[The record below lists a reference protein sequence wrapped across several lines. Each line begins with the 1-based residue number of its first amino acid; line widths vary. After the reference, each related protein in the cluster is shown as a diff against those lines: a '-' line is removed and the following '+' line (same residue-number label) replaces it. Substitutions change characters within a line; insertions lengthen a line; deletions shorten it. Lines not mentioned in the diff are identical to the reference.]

1 MSSTEPSIVH
11 RICTLCEATCGIRV
25 HTADDERG
33 RRRVTRIEGDP
44 DDAFSKGH
52 VCPKAHAL
60 IELQEDPDRLRT
72 PIRKT
77 AEGFEPIGWDE
88 ALDLAAAKLGAIRE
102 ASGPDAIALYRGNPT
117 THDAQSLLYW
127 NVLQTAL
134 PTRSQ
139 FSAGSLDT
147 WPRWVQAGLMYG
159 GFLNTPVPDLARCD
173 HLVMLGANPLA
184 SNGSLMTAPGIKKRL
199 EALRAR
205 GGRFVVVDPRRTETA
220 AIADEHVAVRPGGDA
235 ALVLAMVQVVVEEE
249 RVDLGRAEG
258 LVEGLSRALD
268 AIRAYTPERVAN
280 ASGVDPATIRRLARE
295 VAAAERAVVYGRM
308 GASVQAFGTLA
319 HWAIDLLNIL
329 TGHLDREGGVLF
341 PLPAASLAFAGP
353 TKASGFEVG
362 RAKSP
367 VSGYDEVLGEWP
379 MAAFAEEIESERD
392 DRIRALAI
400 IAGNP
405 AASAPNARRIEAA
418 LERLEFIVAF
428 DYYVNE
434 TTRHADLILPPTAP
448 LSHATYDVA
457 LLHFAVENVAK
468 WSPSALPPEQGEQE
482 IWRTLL
488 GLAKRLMGLGAM
500 SDEQVDAIVVSQLAG
515 RVLEG
520 SRFAGEIEVEEIVA
534 ELGDEPG
541 PRRLIDLLLR
551 LGAYGDG
558 FGRVPDGLSVARLE
572 QAPHGIDL
580 GPLSPRLP
588 EALATKSGRIDLA
601 PERILAD
608 LPRLDRWIDA
618 GPDPRLSL
626 IGRRDV
632 RSMNSWL
639 HNLPSMVKGRERCT
653 LQIAPTDAARLGLA
667 TGDHAELKG
676 RVGAVVVPV
685 EVTDAMAEGVVSLPH
700 GWGHDRPGVRL
711 SVATA
716 RPGANANR
724 VVDDALV
731 DVPSGTSVL
740 NGIPVEVTRVRAGGR
755 RGDRGRGRGPAPTA

>member
-1 MSSTEPSIVH
+1 MPSTAPSADPAPVH

-25 HTADDERG
+25 HTAADPNG
-33 RRRVTRIEGDP
+33 RRRVTRVEGDP

-52 VCPKAHAL
+52 ICPKAHAL

-72 PIRKT
+72 PLRKT
-77 AEGFEPIGWDE
+77 AGGFEPIGWEE
-88 ALDLAAAKLGAIRE
+88 ALDLAAEKLAAIRDE
-102 ASGPDAIALYRGNPT
+102 SGPDAIALYRGNPT

-127 NVLQTAL
+127 NALQTAL
-134 PTRSQ
+134 PSRSQ
-139 FSAGSLDT
+139 FSAGSVDT

-159 GFLNTPVPDLARCD
+159 GFLNTPVPDVARCD
-173 HLVMLGANPLA
+173 YLLMLGANPLA

-199 EALRAR
+199 EALRGR
-205 GGRFVVVDPRRTETA
+205 GGRLVVVDPRRTETA
-220 AIADEHVAVRPGGDA
+220 TMADEHLAIRPGGDA
-235 ALVLAMVQVVVEEE
+235 AMVLAMVQVLAEENL
-249 RVDLGRAEG
+249 VDLGRAEG
-258 LVEGLSRALD
+258 LVSGLDRALT
-268 AIRAYTPERVAN
+268 AIRAYPPERVSDAC
-280 ASGVDPATIRRLARE
+280 GVPADTIRRIARE
-295 VAAAERAVVYGRM
+295 VAAADRAVVYGRM
-308 GASVQAFGTLA
+308 GTSVQTFGTLA

-329 TGHLDREGGVLF
+329 SGNLDREGGVLF

-353 TKASGFEVG
+353 TKGSGFEVG

-405 AASAPNARRIEAA
+405 VASAPNACRIDAA

-468 WSPSALPPEQGEQE
+468 WSPAALPPEEGEQE

-500 SDEQVDAIVVSQLAG
+500 SDEQVDGLLVSQLAG

-534 ELGDEPG
+534 GLGDEPG

-558 FGRVPDGLSVARLE
+558 FGRVPGGLSVERLE
-572 QAPHGIDL
+572 AAPHGLEL

-588 EALATKSGRIDLA
+588 EALATKSGRIELA
-601 PERILAD
+601 PERLFDD
-608 LPRLDRWIDA
+608 LPRLDRWIEA

-626 IGRRDV
+626 IGRRDI

-653 LQIAPTDAARLGLA
+653 LQIAPSDASRLGLS
-667 TGDHAELKG
+667 TGDRAELKG
-676 RVGAVVVPV
+676 RVGAIVVPV
-685 EVTDAMAEGVVSLPH
+685 EVTSAMAEGVVSLPH
-700 GWGHDRPGVRL
+700 GWGHDQPGVRL

-716 RPGANANR
+716 RPGVNANR
-724 VVDDALV
+724 VVDDAEV

-740 NGIPVEVTRVRAGGR
+740 NGVPVEVTRV
-755 RGDRGRGRGPAPTA
+755 

>member
-1 MSSTEPSIVH
+1 MAAADPSIVH
-11 RICTLCEATCGIRV
+11 RICTLCEATCGLRV
-25 HTADDERG
+25 HTAADDRG
-33 RRRVTRIEGDP
+33 GRRVTRVEGDP

-52 VCPKAHAL
+52 ICPKAHAL
-60 IELQEDPDRLRT
+60 IELQADPDRLRT
-72 PIRKT
+72 PVRKT
-77 AEGFEPIGWDE
+77 ANGFEPIGWDE
-88 ALDLAAAKLGAIRE
+88 ALDLAAEKLGAIRDQ
-102 ASGPDAIALYRGNPT
+102 AGADAIALYRGNPT

-139 FSAGSLDT
+139 FSAGSVDT

-173 HLVMLGANPLA
+173 YLLMLGANPLA

-199 EALRAR
+199 EAIRAR
-205 GGRFVVVDPRRTETA
+205 GGRLVVVDPRRTETA
-220 AIADEHVAVRPGGDA
+220 AIADEHLFVRPGGDA

-258 LVEGLSRALD
+258 LVEGLDRALT
-268 AIRAYTPERVAN
+268 AIRPYTPERVTEAC
-280 ASGVDPATIRRLARE
+280 GVAPETIRRIARE
-295 VAAAERAVVYGRM
+295 VAAADRAVVYGRM
-308 GASVQAFGTLA
+308 GTSVQTFGTLA

-329 TGHLDREGGVLF
+329 TGNLDREGGVLF

-353 TKASGFEVG
+353 SKASGFEVG

-379 MAAFAEEIESERD
+379 MAAFAEEIESDRE

-405 AASAPNARRIEAA
+405 VASAPNAERVDAA
-418 LERLEFIVAF
+418 LERLEFMVAF

-468 WSPSALPPEQGEQE
+468 WSPAAVPPEEGEQE
-482 IWRTLL
+482 VWRTLL
-488 GLAKRLMGLGAM
+488 GLSKRLMGLGAM
-500 SDEQVDAIVVSQLAG
+500 SDEEVDAIVVAQLAG

-534 ELGDEPG
+534 GLGDTPG

-558 FGRVPDGLSVARLE
+558 FGRVPDGLSVGRLE
-572 QAPHGIDL
+572 AAPHGLSL
-580 GPLSPRLP
+580 GTLAPRLP

-601 PERILAD
+601 PERILGD
-608 LPRLDRWIDA
+608 LPRLERFVDA

-626 IGRRDV
+626 IGRRDI

-653 LQIAPTDAARLGLA
+653 LQVAPPDAERLGLS
-667 TGDHAELKG
+667 TGDRAELKG
-676 RVGAVVVPV
+676 RVGAIVVPV

-700 GWGHDRPGVRL
+700 GWGHDLPGVRL

-724 VVDDALV
+724 VVDDAEI

-740 NGIPVEVTRVRAGGR
+740 NGVPVEVTRV
-755 RGDRGRGRGPAPTA
+755 

>member
-1 MSSTEPSIVH
+1 MTATPPSIVH

-25 HTADDERG
+25 HTADDETG
-33 RRRVTRIEGDP
+33 RRRAVRIEGDP

-52 VCPKAHAL
+52 ICPKAHAL
-60 IELQEDPDRLRT
+60 IELQDDPDRLHTPMRRT
-72 PIRKT
+72 
-77 AEGFEPIGWDE
+77 EQGFVPIGWDE
-88 ALDLAAAKLGAIRE
+88 ALDLAAEKLGAIRDE
-102 ASGPDAIALYRGNPT
+102 AGADAIALYRGNPT

-139 FSAGSLDT
+139 FSAGSVDT

-159 GFLNTPVPDLARCD
+159 GFLNTPVPDLGRCD
-173 HLVMLGANPLA
+173 YLLMLGANPLA

-199 EALRAR
+199 EVLRKR
-205 GGRFVVVDPRRTETA
+205 GGRLVVVDPRRTETA
-220 AIADEHVAVRPGGDA
+220 AIADEHLFVRPGGDA
-235 ALVLAMVQVVVEEE
+235 ALVLAMVQVVVEEDL
-249 RVDLGRAEG
+249 VDLGRATGQVDG
-258 LVEGLSRALD
+258 LERALSS
-268 AIRAYTPERVAN
+268 IRHYTPEHVAE
-280 ASGVDPATIRRLARE
+280 SCGVDAAAIRRIARE
-295 VAAAERAVVYGRM
+295 VASADRAVVYGRM
-308 GASVQAFGTLA
+308 GTSVQSFGTLA

-329 TGHLDREGGVLF
+329 TGNLDREGGVLF

-353 TKASGFEVG
+353 SKESGFEIG
-362 RAKSP
+362 RQKSP
-367 VSGYDEVLGEWP
+367 VSGYDELLGEWP

-405 AASAPNARRIEAA
+405 VASAPNAERIDAA

-468 WSPSALPPEQGEQE
+468 WSPAALPVEDGEQE
-482 IWRTLL
+482 VWRTLL
-488 GLAKRLMGLGAM
+488 GLSKRLMGLEAM
-500 SDEQVDAIVVSQLAG
+500 TDEQVDAIVVSQLAG
-515 RVLEG
+515 RVLDG
-520 SRFAGEIEVEEIVA
+520 SRFAGEIEVDEIVA
-534 ELGDEPG
+534 GLGTEPG

-558 FGRVPDGLSVARLE
+558 FGRVPNGLTVERLE
-572 QAPHGIDL
+572 AEPHGLEL
-580 GPLSPRLP
+580 GALSPRLP
-588 EALATKSGRIDLA
+588 EALATKTGRIELA
-601 PERILAD
+601 PERILGD
-608 LPRLDRWIDA
+608 LPRLDQWIEA

-626 IGRRDV
+626 IGRRHI

-653 LQIAPTDAARLGLA
+653 LQIATADAARIGLA
-667 TGDHAELKG
+667 NGDRAEVKG
-676 RVGAVVVPV
+676 RVGALVVPV

-700 GWGHDRPGVRL
+700 GWGHDRPGVQL

-716 RPGANANR
+716 RPGANANV
-724 VVDDALV
+724 VVDDAMI
-731 DVPSGTSVL
+731 DAPSGTSVL
-740 NGIPVEVTRVRAGGR
+740 NGIPVEVTRVSRDDTHA
-755 RGDRGRGRGPAPTA
+755 

>member
-1 MSSTEPSIVH
+1 MAAADPSIVH
-11 RICTLCEATCGIRV
+11 RICTLCEATCGLRV
-25 HTADDERG
+25 HTAADDG
-33 RRRVTRIEGDP
+33 GGRRVTRVEGDP

-52 VCPKAHAL
+52 ICPKAHAL
-60 IELQEDPDRLRT
+60 IELQADPDRLRT
-72 PIRKT
+72 PVRKT
-77 AEGFEPIGWDE
+77 AKGFEPIGWDE
-88 ALDLAAAKLGAIRE
+88 ALDLAAEKLGAIRAE
-102 ASGPDAIALYRGNPT
+102 AGADAIALYRGNPT

-139 FSAGSLDT
+139 FSAGSVDT

-173 HLVMLGANPLA
+173 YLLMLGANPLA

-199 EALRAR
+199 EAIRAR
-205 GGRFVVVDPRRTETA
+205 GGRLVVVDPRRTETA
-220 AIADEHVAVRPGGDA
+220 AIADEHLFVRPGGDA

-258 LVEGLSRALD
+258 LVEGLDRALT
-268 AIRAYTPERVAN
+268 AIRPYTPERVTEAC
-280 ASGVDPATIRRLARE
+280 GVAPETIRRIARE
-295 VAAAERAVVYGRM
+295 VAEADRAVVYGRM
-308 GASVQAFGTLA
+308 GTSVQTFGTLA

-329 TGHLDREGGVLF
+329 TGNLDREGGVLF

-353 TKASGFEVG
+353 SKASGFEVG

-379 MAAFAEEIESERD
+379 MAAFAEEIESDRE

-405 AASAPNARRIEAA
+405 VASAPNAERVDAA
-418 LERLEFIVAF
+418 LERLEFMVAF

-468 WSPSALPPEQGEQE
+468 WSPAAVPPEEGEQE
-482 IWRTLL
+482 VWRTLL
-488 GLAKRLMGLGAM
+488 GLSKRLMGLGGMAD
-500 SDEQVDAIVVSQLAG
+500 DEVDAIVVAQLAG
-515 RVLEG
+515 RVLAG
-520 SRFAGEIEVEEIVA
+520 SRFAGEIEVEEIVSG
-534 ELGDEPG
+534 LGDTPG

-558 FGRVPDGLSVARLE
+558 FGRVPDGLSVDRLE
-572 QAPHGIDL
+572 AAPHGLSL
-580 GPLSPRLP
+580 GTPAPRLP
-588 EALATKSGRIDLA
+588 EALETKSGRIDLA
-601 PERILAD
+601 PDRILGD
-608 LPRLDRWIDA
+608 LPRLERFVDA

-626 IGRRDV
+626 IGRRDI

-653 LQIAPTDAARLGLA
+653 LQVAPPDAERLGLS
-667 TGDHAELKG
+667 TGDRAELKG
-676 RVGAVVVPV
+676 RVGAIVVPV

-700 GWGHDRPGVRL
+700 GWGHDLPGVRL

-724 VVDDALV
+724 VVDDAEI

-740 NGIPVEVTRVRAGGR
+740 NGVPVEVTRV
-755 RGDRGRGRGPAPTA
+755 